1 MQNPINHF
9 CRWKCTTNSSNLL
22 WQRVADKSGRENQWD
37 QREKVTLQSKT
48 SYGEAI
54 LKKWLEEAWNDI
66 LHKPPSLGSSNKII
80 YADMNR
86 SQQRLDVK
94 NWLHKCKAKHL
105 DANLELYID
114 TKLTAGEKHV
124 FTKNCN

>member
-1 MQNPINHF
+1 M
-9 CRWKCTTNSSNLL
+9 

-37 QREKVTLQSKT
+37 QREKVTLQPKT
-48 SYGEAI
+48 LYGEAI

-105 DANLELYID
+105 DANFELNID
-114 TKLTAGEKHV
+114 RKLTAGKNMSSLKIVTKKDLIKHSI
-124 FTKNCN
+124 KIPLIIGRY

>member
-22 WQRVADKSGRENQWD
+22 WQRVAHKSGRENQWD
-37 QREKVTLQSKT
+37 QREKVTLQPKT

-86 SQQRLDVK
+86 FQQRLDVK

-114 TKLTAGEKHV
+114 RKPTAGEKHV